1 MKYLTKEWYETCQQT
16 GLHFGLRVHK
26 GAALMDETLF
36 QRLYKRKEKEHV
48 KQERELYDTDPR
60 FMLEHDGQVL
70 TRADKAFS
78 GEEVKEEDQMVYH
91 MPPEERAHIEKLI
104 AEYDVRPAFD
114 EKQCKD
120 KYKEAMEW
128 NFQYR
133 AKKLPADIL
142 KQVADIRVFALGYC
156 TSEVM
161 QQLKKKSAES
171 TQEIE
176 RIGHAHREAMLNQ
189 NIADDVHRRVQFHDC
204 KVTDLLHADNLV
216 INLDNRGGFTDI
228 NKLTLTAPEIVK
240 QEGEIVGS
248 HWLYQELYRINNGYE
263 LHVLLDG
270 EPMPEL
276 IVRCADIV
284 AETLE

>member
-26 GAALMDETLF
+26 GAALLDEALF
-36 QRLYKRKEKEHV
+36 QRLYKRKEKEYV
-48 KQERELYDTDPR
+48 KQEHEMYDFDPR
-60 FMLEHDGQVL
+60 FMLESDGQVM

-78 GEEVKEEDQMVYH
+78 GEEITAEDQMVYH

-104 AEYDVRPAFD
+104 AEYDIRPAFD

-142 KQVADIRVFALGYC
+142 NQIADIRVFALGYC

-161 QQLKKKSAES
+161 QQLKKKSAEN
-171 TQEIE
+171 TQEME
-176 RIGHAHREAMLNQ
+176 RIGRAYREAMLNED
-189 NIADDVHRRVQFHDC
+189 ISDEVHRQVQFHDC
-204 KVTDLLHADNLV
+204 KVTELLYADNLV
-216 INLDNRGGFTDI
+216 IHFDNRGGFTEI

-240 QEGEIVGS
+240 QEGEIIGS
-248 HWLYQELYRINNGYE
+248 HWRYQELYRIDQGYE

-276 IVRCADIV
+276 IVRCTDII
-284 AETLE
+284 AETE

>member
-16 GLHFGLRVHK
+16 GLHFGMRVHK
-26 GAALMDETLF
+26 GAALHDEALF

-48 KQERELYDTDPR
+48 KFQREMYDTDPR
-60 FMLEHDGQVL
+60 FMLEQEGQVM

-78 GEEVKEEDQMVYH
+78 GEEITAEDQMVYH

-104 AEYDVRPAFD
+104 AEYDARPAFD

-120 KYKEAMEW
+120 NYKESMAW
-128 NFQYR
+128 NFQYH
-133 AKKLPADIL
+133 AEKLPSEIL
-142 KQVADIRVFALGYC
+142 EPIADIRVFALGYC

-161 QQLKKKSAES
+161 QKLKEQSARNTKEM
-171 TQEIE
+171 EAVLE
-176 RIGHAHREAMLNQ
+176 EYRETMLNQ
-189 NIADDVHRRVQFHDC
+189 GISNEIRRKVQFHDC
-204 KVTDLLHADNLV
+204 EVTELRTGDDLV
-216 INLDNRGGFTDI
+216 ICFDNRGGFTDI
-228 NKLTLTAPEIVK
+228 HKLTLTAPEILK
-240 QEGEIVGS
+240 QEGEMVGS
-248 HWLYQELYRINNGYE
+248 HWLYEELYRIDNGYE

-284 AETLE
+284 AEILE

>member
-1 MKYLTKEWYETCQQT
+1 MKYLTKEWYDTCQQT

-26 GAALMDETLF
+26 GAGSLDEALF

-48 KQERELYDTDPR
+48 KQEREIYDTDPR
-60 FMLEHDGQVL
+60 FMLESDGQVM

-78 GEEVKEEDQMVYH
+78 GEEITAEDQMVYH

-114 EKQCKD
+114 VKQCKD

-128 NFQYR
+128 NYQYH
-133 AKKLPADIL
+133 AEKLPADIL
-142 KQVADIRVFALGYC
+142 NQIADIRVFALGYC

-161 QQLKKKSAES
+161 QQLKKKSAEN
-171 TQEIE
+171 TQEME
-176 RIGHAHREAMLNQ
+176 RIGQEYREAMLNQ
-189 NIADDVHRRVQFHDC
+189 IIADDVRNQVQFHDC
-204 KVTDLLHADNLV
+204 EVTELLHVVDLV
-216 INLDNRGGFTDI
+216 IRFDNRGGFTEM
-228 NKLTLTAPEIVK
+228 NKLTLIAPEILK
-240 QEGEIVGS
+240 QEGEVVGS
-248 HWLYQELYRINNGYE
+248 HWLYQELYRIDNGYE

-276 IVRCADIV
+276 IVRCTDIV
-284 AETLE
+284 AETE

>member
-26 GAALMDETLF
+26 EAASLDEGLF
-36 QRLYKRKEKEHV
+36 QRLYKRKENEHV
-48 KQERELYDTDPR
+48 KQEREIYDTDPR

-78 GEEVKEEDQMVYH
+78 GEEVTEDDQIVYH

-114 EKQCKD
+114 VKRCKE

-128 NFQYR
+128 NSQYH
-133 AKKLPADIL
+133 AEKLPPDIVN
-142 KQVADIRVFALGYC
+142 QIADIRVFALGYC
-156 TSEVM
+156 TRQVLR
-161 QQLKKKSAES
+161 QLKKKSAES
-171 TQEIE
+171 TQEME
-176 RIGHAHREAMLNQ
+176 LIGQAYREAMLNQ
-189 NIADDVHRRVQFHDC
+189 NIADEIKRRVQFHDC
-204 KVTDLLHADNLV
+204 EVTELLAADDLV
-216 INLDNRGGFTDI
+216 IRLDNRGGFTEM
-228 NKLTLTAPEIVK
+228 NKLTLIAPEILK

-248 HWLYQELYRINNGYE
+248 HWLYQELYRIDQGYE

-276 IVRCADIV
+276 IVRCSDII
-284 AETLE
+284 AEIE

>member
-16 GLHFGLRVHK
+16 GLHLGLRVHK
-26 GAALMDETLF
+26 GAASLDEALF
-36 QRLYKRKEKEHV
+36 QRLYKRKEKEHI
-48 KQERELYDTDPR
+48 KQEREIYDTDPR
-60 FMLEHDGQVL
+60 FMLEQDGQVM

-78 GEEVKEEDQMVYH
+78 GEEITAEDQMVYH

-104 AEYDVRPAFD
+104 AEYDARPAFD

-128 NFQYR
+128 NFRYH
-133 AKKLPADIL
+133 AEKLPAEIL
-142 KQVADIRVFALGYC
+142 EQIADIRVFALGYC
-156 TSEVM
+156 TSDVLR
-161 QQLKKKSAES
+161 QLKKKSAES
-171 TQEIE
+171 TQEME
-176 RIGHAHREAMLNQ
+176 RIGQDYREAMLDQ

-204 KVTDLLHADNLV
+204 QVTKLLHSDNLV
-216 INLDNRGGFTDI
+216 ISFDNRGGFTEI

-248 HWLYQELYRINNGYE
+248 HWLYQELYGIDQGYE

-276 IVRCADIV
+276 IVRCTDII
-284 AETLE
+284 AEIE

>member
-16 GLHFGLRVHK
+16 GLHFGMRVHK
-26 GAALMDETLF
+26 GAASLDEAVF

-48 KQERELYDTDPR
+48 KQEHEMYDFDPR
-60 FMLEHDGQVL
+60 FMLESDGQVM
-70 TRADKAFS
+70 TRVDKAFS
-78 GEEVKEEDQMVYH
+78 GEEITAEDQMVYH

-120 KYKEAMEW
+120 KYKELMEW
-128 NFQYR
+128 NCQYH
-133 AKKLPADIL
+133 AENLPADIL
-142 KQVADIRVFALGYC
+142 NQIADIRMFALGYC
-156 TSEVM
+156 TSEVL
-161 QQLKKKSAES
+161 QQLKKKSAEN
-171 TQEIE
+171 TQEME
-176 RIGHAHREAMLNQ
+176 RVGQAYREAMLNQ

-204 KVTDLLHADNLV
+204 KVTELLHADNLV
-216 INLDNRGGFTDI
+216 INFDNRGGFTEI
-228 NKLTLTAPEIVK
+228 NKLTLTAPEILK

-248 HWLYQELYRINNGYE
+248 HWLYQELYWIDQGYE

-276 IVRCADIV
+276 IVRCTDII
-284 AETLE
+284 AETD